1 MFGAPMT
8 VLLGKKI
15 GMSRLFT
22 EAGRIVP
29 VTAIEATPC
38 FITQIKTVQKDGYV
52 AVQIGYGT
60 KRHPNKPQVGHTKA
74 LETTPQVLR
83 EFRSEDTGDLKVGD
97 IFDVTSLKAGDLLRI
112 SATSKG
118 KGFSGVI
125 KRHNFHRGPETHGS
139 DHHRAPGSIG
149 SMFPQHVLRGQKMPG
164 KMGNDRVTIR
174 KVEVVDIDVKNN
186 VVFVKGPVPG
196 SRGNLVELSVI

>member
-1 MFGAPMT
+1 MT

-22 EAGRIVP
+22 DSGRIVP

-38 FITQIKTVQKDGYV
+38 VVTQIKTAQKDGYV
-52 AVQIGYGT
+52 AVQVGAGA
-60 KRHPNKPQVGHTKA
+60 KRHPNKPQAGHTKG
-74 LETTPQVLR
+74 LEQTPQFLR
-83 EFRSEDTGDLKVGD
+83 EFRVDDAGELKVGD
-97 IFDVTSLKAGDLLRI
+97 SFTVESLKAGDLLRI

-118 KGFSGVI
+118 KGFAGVI

-149 SMFPQHVLRGQKMPG
+149 SMFPQHVLKGQKMPG

-174 KVEVVDIDVKNN
+174 KVEVVDIDAANN
-186 VVFVKGPVPG
+186 LLFVKGPVPG
-196 SRGNLVELSVI
+196 SRGNLVELSLI